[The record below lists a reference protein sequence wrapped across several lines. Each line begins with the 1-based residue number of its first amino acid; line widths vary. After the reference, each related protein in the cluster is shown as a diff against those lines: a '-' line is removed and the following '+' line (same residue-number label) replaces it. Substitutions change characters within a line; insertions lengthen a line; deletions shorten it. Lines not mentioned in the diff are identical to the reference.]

1 MSDTE
6 RDAHRQELRDASTHV
21 IVALPYTDGDLT
33 HALGQLEE
41 LLLAFIPEDADD
53 DVDVPA
59 SLASGLAADALG
71 RLGSWVAAWE
81 RDDLAVQ
88 PIAPDGRFELVPLL
102 FASLGRTDR
111 HRISAAV
118 AALVEVEDL
127 VTDYTGSTQTAHQ
140 LLAQGQRLVALIH
153 LPWDDDVDWLHA
165 LLGRGA
171 TSRPTERLVLTPD
184 ELAAYQRVTERI
196 VATWHGNDPLERFL
210 YRGA

>member
-1 MSDTE
+1 MSDTQ

-21 IVALPYTDGDLT
+21 TVALPYTDGDLT

-81 RDDLAVQ
+81 RDEPAVQ

-102 FASLGRTDR
+102 FAPLGRTDR

-127 VTDYTGSTQTAHQ
+127 VTDYTGSAQAAHE
-140 LLAQGQRLVALIH
+140 LLAQAQRLVALIH
-153 LPWDDDVDWLHA
+153 LPWDDDVDRLHA